1 MRKKFSCVAKTEREN
16 GSKLLSFEFN
26 SFLEDRGEETKE
38 VCCRRRLPSGTRKI
52 DRSLERR
59 KKKKRTRST
68 PMGLARILQPLLTL
82 VLLPARLLSM
92 FFFPSE
98 QPGFLLFLVLCC
110 PTSATRTLEPVFF
123 PRGRNNKKKELDEA
137 NSKPR

>member
-1 MRKKFSCVAKTEREN
+1 MAKTEREN

-59 KKKKRTRST
+59 KKKKDAVYANGSGPDPPTSSDTSVTTSPAFIDVFLPVRAARISSFPRALLPYLRHPNSRTRF
-68 PMGLARILQPLLTL
+68 
-82 VLLPARLLSM
+82 LSK
-92 FFFPSE
+92 
-98 QPGFLLFLVLCC
+98 G
-110 PTSATRTLEPVFF
+110 T
-123 PRGRNNKKKELDEA
+123 K
-137 NSKPR
+137 

>member
-1 MRKKFSCVAKTEREN
+1 
-16 GSKLLSFEFN
+16 
-26 SFLEDRGEETKE
+26 
-38 VCCRRRLPSGTRKI
+38 
-52 DRSLERR
+52 
-59 KKKKRTRST
+59 
-68 PMGLARILQPLLTL
+68 MGLARILQPLLTL

-123 PRGRNNKKKELDEA
+123 SRGRNNKKKELDEA
-137 NSKPR
+137 TLNNDCFDEPNESIAVINDL